1 MAIKV
6 FADGA
11 NLEGMLDM
19 YENGNVQGF
28 TTNPSLMK
36 KGGVTD
42 YRAFAKEVLA
52 HITDVSVSFEVFA
65 DDVETMEVEARE
77 IATWADNVYVKIPC
91 VTTKG
96 ESTAELVRKLSAD
109 GIKVNVTTIFTP
121 TQVDEMVEAVDAE
134 TPSIISL
141 FAGRIADT
149 GVDPIPFMTES
160 VKKAAAKP
168 NCEVLWASTRELI
181 NIYQAEGCGCQI
193 ITVPNSILA
202 KRKNIGRDP
211 YEVSLDTVRGFA
223 KDIASLGF
231 HILPWTKVPPPAPC
245 KIESIQQGKG
255 FYQLGEAWNSP
266 RFGSD
271 DAKTGAVSC
280 FFVSEGHP
288 ERWNLQ
294 NTRDFARRERGD
306 PCFGRFTRTAR
317 AQIGAVSLM
326 WRRLFVVDGKGARRK
341 RGDAHTDF
349 FAFGTCCATSLVAL
363 GLALTCGRK
372 TKGRENPMFCPKCGT
387 KNVDEA
393 KFCCACGN
401 PFPTASVTPPSAKPV
416 SRL

>member
-42 YRAFAKEVLA
+42 YRAFAKEVLT

-77 IATWADNVYVKIPC
+77 IATWAENVYVKIPC

-96 ESTAELVRKLSAD
+96 ESTAELVRKLSAG

-121 TQVDEMVEAVDAE
+121 KQVDEMVEAVDAE

-149 GVDPIPFMTES
+149 GVDPLPFMPES

-211 YEVSLDTVRGFA
+211 YEVSLPCAV
-223 KDIASLGF
+223 
-231 HILPWTKVPPPAPC
+231 LPR
-245 KIESIQQGKG
+245 I
-255 FYQLGEAWNSP
+255 SP
-266 RFGSD
+266 RS
-271 DAKTGAVSC
+271 VSISC
-280 FFVSEGHP
+280 RNANAGYIAGCSPRPFLFLS
-288 ERWNLQ
+288 L
-294 NTRDFARRERGD
+294 TRFAR
-306 PCFGRFTRTAR
+306 
-317 AQIGAVSLM
+317 
-326 WRRLFVVDGKGARRK
+326 
-341 RGDAHTDF
+341 
-349 FAFGTCCATSLVAL
+349 VAL
-363 GLALTCGRK
+363 G
-372 TKGRENPMFCPKCGT
+372 KGKAGAADTNL
-387 KNVDEA
+387 
-393 KFCCACGN
+393 
-401 PFPTASVTPPSAKPV
+401 PV
-416 SRL
+416 GW

>member
-77 IATWADNVYVKIPC
+77 IATWAENVYVKIPC

-121 TQVDEMVEAVDAE
+121 EQVDEMVEAVDAE

-149 GVDPIPFMTES
+149 GVDPIPFVTES
-160 VKKAAAKP
+160 VKKVAAKP

-181 NIYQAEGCGCQI
+181 NIYQAEACGCQI

-202 KRKNIGRDP
+202 KRENIGRDP

-223 KDIASLGF
+223 RDIASLGF
-231 HILPWTKVPPPAPC
+231 HILPSVRVPPLATC
-245 KIESIQQGKG
+245 KIANIQHGKD
-255 FYQLGEAWNSP
+255 FYQLLSAFTTWSKHGTAPILALKTPKRGPFLLLWLSEAP
-266 RFGSD
+266 RRYRE
-271 DAKTGAVSC
+271 TL
-280 FFVSEGHP
+280 
-288 ERWNLQ
+288 NI
-294 NTRDFARRERGD
+294 RDFARRGGGVRWRAFLWCKREGCVSAPAPKAILPCRGGQG
-306 PCFGRFTRTAR
+306 PSLWPRAR
-317 AQIGAVSLM
+317 PA
-326 WRRLFVVDGKGARRK
+326 
-341 RGDAHTDF
+341 
-349 FAFGTCCATSLVAL
+349 
-363 GLALTCGRK
+363 
-372 TKGRENPMFCPKCGT
+372 
-387 KNVDEA
+387 
-393 KFCCACGN
+393 
-401 PFPTASVTPPSAKPV
+401 
-416 SRL
+416 

>member
-77 IATWADNVYVKIPC
+77 IATWAENVYVKIPC

-121 TQVDEMVEAVDAE
+121 TQVDEMVEA
-134 TPSIISL
+134 
-141 FAGRIADT
+141 
-149 GVDPIPFMTES
+149 
-160 VKKAAAKP
+160 
-168 NCEVLWASTRELI
+168 
-181 NIYQAEGCGCQI
+181 CGCQI

-223 KDIASLGF
+223 KDIAALGF
-231 HILPWTKVPPPAPC
+231 HILP
-245 KIESIQQGKG
+245 
-255 FYQLGEAWNSP
+255 
-266 RFGSD
+266 
-271 DAKTGAVSC
+271 
-280 FFVSEGHP
+280 
-288 ERWNLQ
+288 
-294 NTRDFARRERGD
+294 
-306 PCFGRFTRTAR
+306 
-317 AQIGAVSLM
+317 
-326 WRRLFVVDGKGARRK
+326 
-341 RGDAHTDF
+341 
-349 FAFGTCCATSLVAL
+349 
-363 GLALTCGRK
+363 
-372 TKGRENPMFCPKCGT
+372 
-387 KNVDEA
+387 
-393 KFCCACGN
+393 
-401 PFPTASVTPPSAKPV
+401 
-416 SRL
+416 

>member
-36 KGGVTD
+36 KGGVAD

-65 DDVETMEVEARE
+65 D
-77 IATWADNVYVKIPC
+77 
-91 VTTKG
+91 
-96 ESTAELVRKLSAD
+96 

-121 TQVDEMVEAVDAE
+121 KQVDEMVEAVDAE

-149 GVDPIPFMTES
+149 GVDPIPFMAES

-168 NCEVLWASTRELI
+168 SCEVLWASTRELI
-181 NIYQAEGCGCQI
+181 NIYQAEACGCQI

-223 KDIASLGF
+223 KDIAALDF
-231 HILPWTKVPPPAPC
+231 HILP
-245 KIESIQQGKG
+245 
-255 FYQLGEAWNSP
+255 
-266 RFGSD
+266 
-271 DAKTGAVSC
+271 
-280 FFVSEGHP
+280 
-288 ERWNLQ
+288 
-294 NTRDFARRERGD
+294 
-306 PCFGRFTRTAR
+306 
-317 AQIGAVSLM
+317 
-326 WRRLFVVDGKGARRK
+326 
-341 RGDAHTDF
+341 
-349 FAFGTCCATSLVAL
+349 
-363 GLALTCGRK
+363 
-372 TKGRENPMFCPKCGT
+372 
-387 KNVDEA
+387 
-393 KFCCACGN
+393 
-401 PFPTASVTPPSAKPV
+401 
-416 SRL
+416 

>member
-1 MAIKV
+1 MQTKGIRQMAIKV

-52 HITDVSVSFEVFA
+52 HIIDVSVSFEVFA

-77 IATWADNVYVKIPC
+77 IATWAENVYVKIPC

-121 TQVDEMVEAVDAE
+121 KQVDEMVEAVDVE

-193 ITVPNSILA
+193 ITVPNNILA

-231 HILPWTKVPPPAPC
+231 HILP
-245 KIESIQQGKG
+245 
-255 FYQLGEAWNSP
+255 
-266 RFGSD
+266 
-271 DAKTGAVSC
+271 
-280 FFVSEGHP
+280 
-288 ERWNLQ
+288 
-294 NTRDFARRERGD
+294 
-306 PCFGRFTRTAR
+306 
-317 AQIGAVSLM
+317 
-326 WRRLFVVDGKGARRK
+326 
-341 RGDAHTDF
+341 
-349 FAFGTCCATSLVAL
+349 
-363 GLALTCGRK
+363 
-372 TKGRENPMFCPKCGT
+372 
-387 KNVDEA
+387 
-393 KFCCACGN
+393 
-401 PFPTASVTPPSAKPV
+401 
-416 SRL
+416 

>member
-77 IATWADNVYVKIPC
+77 IATWAENVYVKIPC

-121 TQVDEMVEAVDAE
+121 AQVDEMVEAVDAE

-149 GVDPIPFMTES
+149 GVDPIPFMTGVGQEGRRQ
-160 VKKAAAKP
+160 AK
-168 NCEVLWASTRELI
+168 L
-181 NIYQAEGCGCQI
+181 
-193 ITVPNSILA
+193 
-202 KRKNIGRDP
+202 
-211 YEVSLDTVRGFA
+211 RGPV
-223 KDIASLGF
+223 GV
-231 HILPWTKVPPPAPC
+231 H
-245 KIESIQQGKG
+245 
-255 FYQLGEAWNSP
+255 
-266 RFGSD
+266 
-271 DAKTGAVSC
+271 
-280 FFVSEGHP
+280 
-288 ERWNLQ
+288 
-294 NTRDFARRERGD
+294 
-306 PCFGRFTRTAR
+306 AR
-317 AQIGAVSLM
+317 AHQHLPGRGLRLPDHHGAQQYPGQAQEH
-326 WRRLFVVDGKGARRK
+326 R
-341 RGDAHTDF
+341 T
-349 FAFGTCCATSLVAL
+349 
-363 GLALTCGRK
+363 
-372 TKGRENPMFCPKCGT
+372 
-387 KNVDEA
+387 
-393 KFCCACGN
+393 
-401 PFPTASVTPPSAKPV
+401 
-416 SRL
+416 

>member
-77 IATWADNVYVKIPC
+77 IATWAENVYVKIPC

-181 NIYQAEGCGCQI
+181 NIYQAEACGCQI
-193 ITVPNSILA
+193 ITVP
-202 KRKNIGRDP
+202 
-211 YEVSLDTVRGFA
+211 T
-223 KDIASLGF
+223 ASW
-231 HILPWTKVPPPAPC
+231 P
-245 KIESIQQGKG
+245 S
-255 FYQLGEAWNSP
+255 
-266 RFGSD
+266 
-271 DAKTGAVSC
+271 
-280 FFVSEGHP
+280 
-288 ERWNLQ
+288 
-294 NTRDFARRERGD
+294 ARTLVA
-306 PCFGRFTRTAR
+306 TRTRSRSTPCAALPRISRRSVSISCRSANTDCTVGCSLRPFLSLSLTRSAR
-317 AQIGAVSLM
+317 
-326 WRRLFVVDGKGARRK
+326 
-341 RGDAHTDF
+341 
-349 FAFGTCCATSLVAL
+349 VAL
-363 GLALTCGRK
+363 GKGKAGAAGTSLPASWRLASISCRGQRYPRLR
-372 TKGRENPMFCPKCGT
+372 R
-387 KNVDEA
+387 A
-393 KFCCACGN
+393 KLRVFSKVKV
-401 PFPTASVTPPSAKPV
+401 FIS
-416 SRL
+416 

>member
-36 KGGVTD
+36 KGGMAD

-65 DDVETMEVEARE
+65 D
-77 IATWADNVYVKIPC
+77 
-91 VTTKG
+91 
-96 ESTAELVRKLSAD
+96 

-121 TQVDEMVEAVDAE
+121 KQVDEMVEAVDAE

-231 HILPWTKVPPPAPC
+231 QILP
-245 KIESIQQGKG
+245 
-255 FYQLGEAWNSP
+255 
-266 RFGSD
+266 
-271 DAKTGAVSC
+271 
-280 FFVSEGHP
+280 
-288 ERWNLQ
+288 
-294 NTRDFARRERGD
+294 
-306 PCFGRFTRTAR
+306 
-317 AQIGAVSLM
+317 
-326 WRRLFVVDGKGARRK
+326 
-341 RGDAHTDF
+341 
-349 FAFGTCCATSLVAL
+349 
-363 GLALTCGRK
+363 
-372 TKGRENPMFCPKCGT
+372 
-387 KNVDEA
+387 
-393 KFCCACGN
+393 
-401 PFPTASVTPPSAKPV
+401 
-416 SRL
+416 

>member
-77 IATWADNVYVKIPC
+77 IATWAENVYVKIPC

-121 TQVDEMVEAVDAE
+121 AQVDEMVEAVDAE

-141 FAGRIADT
+141 FAGRITDT

-181 NIYQAEGCGCQI
+181 NIYQAEACGCQI
-193 ITVPNSILA
+193 ITVPNGILA

-223 KDIASLGF
+223 KDVAALGF
-231 HILPWTKVPPPAPC
+231 HILP
-245 KIESIQQGKG
+245 
-255 FYQLGEAWNSP
+255 
-266 RFGSD
+266 
-271 DAKTGAVSC
+271 
-280 FFVSEGHP
+280 
-288 ERWNLQ
+288 
-294 NTRDFARRERGD
+294 
-306 PCFGRFTRTAR
+306 
-317 AQIGAVSLM
+317 
-326 WRRLFVVDGKGARRK
+326 
-341 RGDAHTDF
+341 
-349 FAFGTCCATSLVAL
+349 
-363 GLALTCGRK
+363 
-372 TKGRENPMFCPKCGT
+372 
-387 KNVDEA
+387 
-393 KFCCACGN
+393 
-401 PFPTASVTPPSAKPV
+401 
-416 SRL
+416 

>member
-36 KGGVTD
+36 KGGMAD

-65 DDVETMEVEARE
+65 D
-77 IATWADNVYVKIPC
+77 
-91 VTTKG
+91 
-96 ESTAELVRKLSAD
+96 

-121 TQVDEMVEAVDAE
+121 KQVDEMVEAVDAE

-223 KDIASLGF
+223 KDIAALGF
-231 HILPWTKVPPPAPC
+231 HILP
-245 KIESIQQGKG
+245 
-255 FYQLGEAWNSP
+255 
-266 RFGSD
+266 
-271 DAKTGAVSC
+271 
-280 FFVSEGHP
+280 
-288 ERWNLQ
+288 
-294 NTRDFARRERGD
+294 
-306 PCFGRFTRTAR
+306 
-317 AQIGAVSLM
+317 
-326 WRRLFVVDGKGARRK
+326 
-341 RGDAHTDF
+341 
-349 FAFGTCCATSLVAL
+349 
-363 GLALTCGRK
+363 
-372 TKGRENPMFCPKCGT
+372 
-387 KNVDEA
+387 
-393 KFCCACGN
+393 
-401 PFPTASVTPPSAKPV
+401 
-416 SRL
+416 

>member
-36 KGGVTD
+36 KGGVAD

-65 DDVETMEVEARE
+65 D
-77 IATWADNVYVKIPC
+77 
-91 VTTKG
+91 
-96 ESTAELVRKLSAD
+96 

-121 TQVDEMVEAVDAE
+121 KQVDEIVEAVDAE

-160 VKKAAAKP
+160 VKKAAAKS
-168 NCEVLWASTRELI
+168 NCEVLWASTCELI
-181 NIYQAEGCGCQI
+181 NIYQAEACGCQI

-223 KDIASLGF
+223 KDIAALGF
-231 HILPWTKVPPPAPC
+231 HILP
-245 KIESIQQGKG
+245 
-255 FYQLGEAWNSP
+255 
-266 RFGSD
+266 
-271 DAKTGAVSC
+271 
-280 FFVSEGHP
+280 
-288 ERWNLQ
+288 
-294 NTRDFARRERGD
+294 
-306 PCFGRFTRTAR
+306 
-317 AQIGAVSLM
+317 
-326 WRRLFVVDGKGARRK
+326 
-341 RGDAHTDF
+341 
-349 FAFGTCCATSLVAL
+349 
-363 GLALTCGRK
+363 
-372 TKGRENPMFCPKCGT
+372 
-387 KNVDEA
+387 
-393 KFCCACGN
+393 
-401 PFPTASVTPPSAKPV
+401 
-416 SRL
+416 

>member
-6 FADGA
+6 FTDGA

-36 KGGVTD
+36 KGGVAD

-65 DDVETMEVEARE
+65 D
-77 IATWADNVYVKIPC
+77 
-91 VTTKG
+91 
-96 ESTAELVRKLSAD
+96 

-121 TQVDEMVEAVDAE
+121 KQVDEIVEAVDAE

-160 VKKAAAKP
+160 VKKAAAKS

-181 NIYQAEGCGCQI
+181 NIFQAEACGCQI

-223 KDIASLGF
+223 KDIAALGF
-231 HILPWTKVPPPAPC
+231 HILP
-245 KIESIQQGKG
+245 
-255 FYQLGEAWNSP
+255 
-266 RFGSD
+266 
-271 DAKTGAVSC
+271 
-280 FFVSEGHP
+280 
-288 ERWNLQ
+288 
-294 NTRDFARRERGD
+294 
-306 PCFGRFTRTAR
+306 
-317 AQIGAVSLM
+317 
-326 WRRLFVVDGKGARRK
+326 
-341 RGDAHTDF
+341 
-349 FAFGTCCATSLVAL
+349 
-363 GLALTCGRK
+363 
-372 TKGRENPMFCPKCGT
+372 
-387 KNVDEA
+387 
-393 KFCCACGN
+393 
-401 PFPTASVTPPSAKPV
+401 
-416 SRL
+416 

>member
-36 KGGVTD
+36 RGGVTD
-42 YRAFAKEVLA
+42 YRAFAKEVLT

-77 IATWADNVYVKIPC
+77 IATWAENVYVKIPC

-121 TQVDEMVEAVDAE
+121 KQVDEMVEAVDTE

-160 VKKAAAKP
+160 VKKAAIKP
-168 NCEVLWASTRELI
+168 NLRSCGRPRASSSTFTRPRPAVARSSRCPTASWPSARTSAVTRTRSRSTPSAALPRI
-181 NIYQAEGCGCQI
+181 SRRSVSISCRNANTGYAAGC
-193 ITVPNSILA
+193 
-202 KRKNIGRDP
+202 
-211 YEVSLDTVRGFA
+211 
-223 KDIASLGF
+223 
-231 HILPWTKVPPPAPC
+231 
-245 KIESIQQGKG
+245 
-255 FYQLGEAWNSP
+255 SP
-266 RFGSD
+266 RLFLSL
-271 DAKTGAVSC
+271 
-280 FFVSEGHP
+280 P
-288 ERWNLQ
+288 L
-294 NTRDFARRERGD
+294 TRFAG
-306 PCFGRFTRTAR
+306 
-317 AQIGAVSLM
+317 
-326 WRRLFVVDGKGARRK
+326 
-341 RGDAHTDF
+341 
-349 FAFGTCCATSLVAL
+349 VAL
-363 GLALTCGRK
+363 GKGKAGAAGTSLPASWRLASISCRGQRYPRLR
-372 TKGRENPMFCPKCGT
+372 R
-387 KNVDEA
+387 A
-393 KFCCACGN
+393 KLRVFSKVKA
-401 PFPTASVTPPSAKPV
+401 FTS
-416 SRL
+416 

>member
-36 KGGVTD
+36 KGGVAD

-65 DDVETMEVEARE
+65 D
-77 IATWADNVYVKIPC
+77 
-91 VTTKG
+91 
-96 ESTAELVRKLSAD
+96 

-121 TQVDEMVEAVDAE
+121 KQVDEMVEAVDAE

-193 ITVPNSILA
+193 ITVPNSILT

-231 HILPWTKVPPPAPC
+231 HILP
-245 KIESIQQGKG
+245 
-255 FYQLGEAWNSP
+255 
-266 RFGSD
+266 
-271 DAKTGAVSC
+271 
-280 FFVSEGHP
+280 
-288 ERWNLQ
+288 
-294 NTRDFARRERGD
+294 
-306 PCFGRFTRTAR
+306 
-317 AQIGAVSLM
+317 
-326 WRRLFVVDGKGARRK
+326 
-341 RGDAHTDF
+341 
-349 FAFGTCCATSLVAL
+349 
-363 GLALTCGRK
+363 
-372 TKGRENPMFCPKCGT
+372 
-387 KNVDEA
+387 
-393 KFCCACGN
+393 
-401 PFPTASVTPPSAKPV
+401 
-416 SRL
+416 